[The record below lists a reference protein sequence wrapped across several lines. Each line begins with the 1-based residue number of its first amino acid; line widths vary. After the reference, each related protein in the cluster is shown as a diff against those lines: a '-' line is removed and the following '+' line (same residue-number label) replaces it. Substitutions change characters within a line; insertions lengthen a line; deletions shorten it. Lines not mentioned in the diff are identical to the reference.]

1 VIKTDK
7 YGRSIISDSELAEL
21 LYTNPQLTID
31 DVAIID
37 PEKYNS
43 AIKVL
48 YLDYK
53 PLKKLATLN
62 GTIQEYHASN
72 QQEWFMPQEYKDL
85 DIAKWVLDQ
94 CADQNE
100 LQRAGQELM
109 EYAER
114 NLLPLLQYLKYLVDT
129 MRSNSVVWGV
139 GRGSSVASFVLY
151 LIGVHRIHSLRQ
163 NLDFNEFMR

>member
-1 VIKTDK
+1 VINLDE
-7 YGRSIISDSELAEL
+7 YGRSIIRDSELAEL
-21 LYTNPQLTID
+21 LYTNPQLAID
-31 DVAIID
+31 DIAVVD

-43 AIKVL
+43 AIKSL

-53 PLKKLATLN
+53 PLQKLATLN
-62 GTIQEYHASN
+62 GTIAEYHASN
-72 QQEWFMPQEYKDL
+72 QQKWFMPQEYVDM
-85 DIAKWVLDQ
+85 DIAKWVLEQ

-100 LQRAGQELM
+100 LQRAGSELM
-109 EYAER
+109 EYADR
-114 NLLPLLQYLKYLVDT
+114 GLLPLLQYLKYLVDT

-151 LIGVHRIHSLRQ
+151 LIGVHRIHSLRN

>member
-1 VIKTDK
+1 VIKTDE
-7 YGRSIISDSELAEL
+7 YGRSIVSDSELAEL
-21 LYTNPQLTID
+21 LYVNPQLAVDDID
-31 DVAIID
+31 IID

-43 AIKVL
+43 AIKSL

-53 PLKKLATLN
+53 PLQKLATLN
-62 GTIQEYHASN
+62 GTIHDYHANN

-85 DIAKWVLDQ
+85 DIAKWVLEQ

-100 LQRAGQELM
+100 LQRSGQELLV
-109 EYAER
+109 YAER

-129 MRSNSVVWGV
+129 MRSNNVVWGV

-151 LIGVHRIHSLRQ
+151 LIGVHRIHSLKQ